1 MSSHQTPHAI
11 CISEWAVCCWYG
23 KTQGAQRYLNL
34 QLFLHLLDSRIGCL
48 RQPLLALRVWRWHK
62 IRRQMLY
69 VKLSRKYVCPKH
81 NKVLYTNLHRG
92 IKFVFWLTFWFIS
105 YIEEKFSYIEEH
117 ISTWKKSFYA
127 NFFFIFAFNQLQIIL
142 LAPPWCKDSKN
153 VIRFEIGPR
162 EGGEK
167 IGQTNRQTDRQ
178 TNRRIFVN
186 LNIDISWNSID
197 F

>member
-1 MSSHQTPHAI
+1 MFPHHPCIEQQNASLSWSHWWTVALIHPQRPSSMRIIPTFS
-11 CISEWAVCCWYG
+11 ISINS
-23 KTQGAQRYLNL
+23 Q
-34 QLFLHLLDSRIGCL
+34 IGRL

-69 VKLSRKYVCPKH
+69 VKLSREYVCPKH
-81 NKVLYTNLHRG
+81 NKVLYINLHRA
-92 IKFVFWLTFWFIS
+92 IKFVFWPTFWFIS

-117 ISTWKKSFYA
+117 ISTWKKSFHA

-153 VIRFEIGPR
+153 VIRFKIGPQ

-167 IGQTNRQTDRQ
+167 IGQTDKQIDRQ
-178 TNRRIFVN
+178 MGFREF
-186 LNIDISWNSID
+186 
-197 F
+197 